1 MTSYK
6 TDDLNWTYTQDFRW
20 NQIAPDCSGTEQSP
34 INIDTQADNIKQ
46 CSVMCEMKPYF
57 HPGNCRVNFNKHN
70 EVILDYKPKVDKN
83 GKAQKISSIMFNGKN
98 HEVAAVRIF
107 CPSMHRID
115 GRQFDMEI
123 MIQCDSGISPEMG
136 NLQSGARGVLLC
148 KLLNKSENEYGNEE
162 TFINEFIHK
171 IPGLSSDTFVN
182 VPVSKNW
189 GVHNIL
195 PVNDSFFMYDGSLP
209 RPPCSE
215 KYTVIVYEE
224 VGNVGLTNY
233 NLLKKYVVNNSRTI
247 QPIGTRTVFYSTGS
261 RVMKQQLDEKD
272 EELDDRFLQCVPS
285 QDPVYADE
293 EPVKDD
299 TPSNIDNRPFTIK
312 FANKIKNYFLLLFI
326 TLIFI
331 LAYFVIL
338 YLHKTKNF
346 QRSLFIFLNAQQVE
360 RATNLWMT
368 CSHLT
373 GSK

>member
-6 TDDLNWTYTQDFRW
+6 TDDLNWTYAQDFRW
-20 NQIAPDCSGTEQSP
+20 NQISPDCAGTEQSP
-34 INIDTQADNIKQ
+34 INIDTQGDNIKQ
-46 CSVMCEMKPYF
+46 CSVMCEMTPHF
-57 HPGNCRVNFNKHN
+57 HPGNCRINFNKHN
-70 EVILDYKPKVDKN
+70 EIILDYKPKVNKA
-83 GKAQKISSIMFNGKN
+83 GKATKISSIMFNGSN
-98 HEVAAVRIF
+98 HMVAAVRIF

-171 IPGLSSDTFVN
+171 IPGFSSDNFVN
-182 VPVSKNW
+182 VPVSANW
-189 GVHNIL
+189 GIHNIL

-215 KYTVIVYEE
+215 KYTIIVYEE
-224 VGNVGLTNY
+224 IGNIGLTNY

-261 RVMKQQLDEKD
+261 RVMKQQLDQRD
-272 EELDDRFLQCVPS
+272 TELDDRFLQCVPS

-293 EPVKDD
+293 EEEEDD
-299 TPSNIDNRPFTIK
+299 TPIDNMPFSIK
-312 FANKIKNYFLLLFI
+312 FARKIKNYFLLLFI

-331 LAYFVIL
+331 LSYFVIL
-338 YLHKTKNF
+338 YLHKTQNF
-346 QRSLFIFLNAQQVE
+346 QRSLFIFLTAEQVKL
-360 RATNLWMT
+360 ATNKWMT
-368 CSHLT
+368 CSHT
-373 GSK
+373 NGSK

>member
-6 TDDLNWTYTQDFRW
+6 TDDLNWTYAQDFRW
-20 NQIAPDCSGTEQSP
+20 NQISPDCAGTEQSP
-34 INIDTQADNIKQ
+34 INIDTQGDNIKQ
-46 CSVMCEMKPYF
+46 CSVMCEMTPHF
-57 HPGNCRVNFNKHN
+57 HPGNCRINFNKHN
-70 EVILDYKPKVDKN
+70 EIILDYKPKVNKA
-83 GKAQKISSIMFNGKN
+83 GKATKISSIMFNGSN
-98 HEVAAVRIF
+98 HMVAAVRIF

-171 IPGLSSDTFVN
+171 IPGFSSDNFVN
-182 VPVSKNW
+182 VPVSANW
-189 GVHNIL
+189 GIHNIL

-215 KYTVIVYEE
+215 KYTIIVYEE
-224 VGNVGLTNY
+224 IGNIGLTNY

-261 RVMKQQLDEKD
+261 RVMKQQLDQRD
-272 EELDDRFLQCVPS
+272 TELDDRFLQCVPS
-285 QDPVYADE
+285 QDPVYTDE
-293 EPVKDD
+293 EEEEEDD
-299 TPSNIDNRPFTIK
+299 TPIDNMPFSIE
-312 FANKIKNYFLLLFI
+312 FARKIKNYFLLLFV

-331 LAYFVIL
+331 LSYFVIL
-338 YLHKTKNF
+338 YLHKTQNF
-346 QRSLFIFLNAQQVE
+346 QRSLFIFLTAEQVK
-360 RATNLWMT
+360 RATNKWMT
-368 CSHLT
+368 CSHT
-373 GSK
+373 NGSK

>member
-6 TDDLNWTYTQDFRW
+6 TDDLNWTYAQDFRW
-20 NQIAPDCSGTEQSP
+20 NQISPDCAGTEQSP
-34 INIDTQADNIKQ
+34 INIDTQGDNIKQ
-46 CSVMCEMKPYF
+46 CSVMCEMTPHF
-57 HPGNCRVNFNKHN
+57 HPGNCRINFNKHN
-70 EVILDYKPKVDKN
+70 EIILDYKPKVNKA
-83 GKAQKISSIMFNGKN
+83 GKATKISSIMFNGST
-98 HEVAAVRIF
+98 HMVAAVRIF

-171 IPGLSSDTFVN
+171 IPGFSSDNFVN
-182 VPVSKNW
+182 VPVSANW
-189 GVHNIL
+189 GIHNIL

-215 KYTVIVYEE
+215 KYTIIVYEE
-224 VGNVGLTNY
+224 IGNIGLTNY

-261 RVMKQQLDEKD
+261 RVMKQQLDQRD
-272 EELDDRFLQCVPS
+272 TELDDRFLQCVPS
-285 QDPVYADE
+285 QDPVYTDE
-293 EPVKDD
+293 EEEEEDD
-299 TPSNIDNRPFTIK
+299 TPIDNMPFSIE
-312 FANKIKNYFLLLFI
+312 FARKIKNYFLLLFV

-331 LAYFVIL
+331 LSYFVIL
-338 YLHKTKNF
+338 YLHKTQNF
-346 QRSLFIFLNAQQVE
+346 QRSLFIFLTAEQVK
-360 RATNLWMT
+360 RATNKWMT
-368 CSHLT
+368 CSHT
-373 GSK
+373 NGSK